1 MEQTPNGKNRS
12 MEGCVML
19 ALSTFRRSEAA
30 AEFAMEKSRET
41 KELTIVYVVDINM
54 ARYLVDVEEDLLVGL
69 RETCESELL
78 EKAEKE
84 AGEFVSK
91 IAEEAGKKE
100 IRVQTLVQIGRFA
113 DVCLDLL
120 KQTHPSVIVTTRSRR
135 PEWVRKFFGSPV
147 DELTAKA
154 GCPVF
159 VV

>member
-1 MEQTPNGKNRS
+1 MDQTPNGKNKS

-30 AEFAMEKSRET
+30 AEFAMKKSRET
-41 KELTIVYVVDINM
+41 KELMIVYVVDINM

-100 IRVQTLVQIGRFA
+100 IRVQTLVQIGRFT